1 MNDPEESPLQRTD
14 LIDTSDKAHRRLIEL
29 LRKMPPEVK
38 VRRCFEMNESLRAIR
53 RAAQAYERLADRRGP

>member
-14 LIDTSDKAHRRLIEL
+14 LMDTSYKAHRRLIGL
-29 LRKMPPEVK
+29 LRKMRPETK

-53 RAAQAYERLADRRGP
+53 RAAQAYERLADRRDL